1 MRMVV
6 FSKKKCY
13 NVLNNKMRAQMSE
26 KTTAK
31 EVKQIHNDNE
41 EVWKLSN
48 IERSE
53 LVKSRSLL
61 ITNLAN
67 KMNSS
72 QNVLFSF
79 ALLNANIEDD
89 FAESEFSLTDLR
101 KFLNNQNYQKYDTRR
116 ILKDLKTIAENSL
129 LMMDE
134 EMVANPQNGKAK
146 GILIF
151 SDYSYN
157 RGMYHLTFNSTPI
170 GKKRLTPIIDL
181 LRSKEDNPLI
191 YNLATFSKLNS
202 RGQSLYEHLLIATA
216 QNKKKLSLSLE
227 ELRGLFKANGKSMER
242 FNAIK
247 TKHLIPALVS
257 INKNTGLDVKMEP
270 IKESRRIV
278 GINLYWSQEKVKL
291 PSTEKQISLMHDF
304 YVQLSKLNL
313 TSKED
318 VVLLSQLKDPQL
330 LDREQASKAIAK
342 AKKIRDTFKS
352 AQNLIEN
359 QKEDVELLEQ
369 YTDFFNKF
377 PNVTNSVKESIVV
390 EILKFSEEYREQLL
404 EYAYNLYLQNGASS
418 LNYIVTTLKEW
429 SDNHVTSLADARK
442 LHDDTYGPSY
452 DPLPNPDDVEISPE
466 FEAAM
471 NLWSDKRGKE
481 NNNQFLKAALNCFF
495 LPLI

>member
-1 MRMVV
+1 MVV

-53 LVKSRSLL
+53 LAKSRSLL

-79 ALLNANIEDD
+79 ALLNADIEDD
-89 FAESEFSLTDLR
+89 FAESEFSLTALS

-157 RGMYHLTFNSTPI
+157 RGFYHLTFNSTPI

-227 ELRGLFKANGKSMER
+227 ELRGIFKANGKSMER

-304 YVQLSKLNL
+304 YVQLSKLDL

-377 PNVTNSVKESIVV
+377 PNVTNYVKESIVV
-390 EILKFSEEYREQLL
+390 EILKFSEEYRKQLL

-418 LNYIVTTLKEW
+418 LNYIVTTLQEW
-429 SDNHVTSLADARK
+429 SDNNVTSLADARK

-481 NNNQFLKAALNCFF
+481 GKQ
-495 LPLI
+495 

>member
-1 MRMVV
+1 MVV
-6 FSKKKCY
+6 FNGKKCY

-53 LVKSRSLL
+53 LAKSRSLL

-79 ALLNANIEDD
+79 ALLNANIEDG
-89 FAESEFSLTDLR
+89 FAESEFALTDLS

-157 RGMYHLTFNSTPI
+157 RGFYHLTFNSTPI
-170 GKKRLTPIIDL
+170 GKERLTPIIDL

-216 QNKKKLSLSLE
+216 QNKKKLRLSLE
-227 ELRGLFKANGKSMER
+227 ELRGIFKANGKSMER

-247 TKHLIPALVS
+247 TKHLIPALLS

-377 PNVTNSVKESIVV
+377 PNVTNSVKESIVAA
-390 EILKFSEEYREQLL
+390 ILKFSEEYREQLL
-404 EYAYNLYLQNGASS
+404 EYAYNLYLQNRASS
-418 LNYIVTTLKEW
+418 LNYIVTTLQEW
-429 SDNHVTSLADARK
+429 SDNNVTSLADARK

-452 DPLPNPDDVEISPE
+452 EPLPNPDDVEISPE

-481 NNNQFLKAALNCFF
+481 GKQ
-495 LPLI
+495 

>member
-1 MRMVV
+1 MVV

-53 LVKSRSLL
+53 LAKSRSLL

-89 FAESEFSLTDLR
+89 FAESEFSLTALS

-151 SDYSYN
+151 SDYSYS
-157 RGMYHLTFNSTPI
+157 RGIYHLTFNSTPI

-227 ELRGLFKANGKSMER
+227 ELRGIFKANGKSMER

-304 YVQLSKLNL
+304 YVQLSKLDL

-369 YTDFFNKF
+369 YSDFFNKF

-418 LNYIVTTLKEW
+418 LNYIVTTLQEW
-429 SDNHVTSLADARK
+429 SDNNVTSLADARK

-481 NNNQFLKAALNCFF
+481 NNNQF
-495 LPLI
+495 

>member
-1 MRMVV
+1 
-6 FSKKKCY
+6 
-13 NVLNNKMRAQMSE
+13 MSE

-53 LVKSRSLL
+53 LAKSRNLL

-89 FAESEFSLTDLR
+89 FAESEFALTDLS

-157 RGMYHLTFNSTPI
+157 RGFYHLTFNSTPI

-216 QNKKKLSLSLE
+216 QNKKKLRLSLE
-227 ELRGLFKANGKSMER
+227 ELRGIFKANGKSMER

-270 IKESRRIV
+270 MKESRRIV

-418 LNYIVTTLKEW
+418 LNYIVTTLQEW
-429 SDNHVTSLADARK
+429 SDNNVTSLADARK

-452 DPLPNPDDVEISPE
+452 EPLPNPDDVEISPE

-481 NNNQFLKAALNCFF
+481 NNNQF
-495 LPLI
+495 

>member
-1 MRMVV
+1 
-6 FSKKKCY
+6 
-13 NVLNNKMRAQMSE
+13 MSE

-53 LVKSRSLL
+53 LAKSRNLL

-89 FAESEFSLTDLR
+89 FAESEFSLTALS

-151 SDYSYN
+151 SDYSYS
-157 RGMYHLTFNSTPI
+157 RGIYHLTFNSTPI

-227 ELRGLFKANGKSMER
+227 ELRGIFKANGKSMER

-418 LNYIVTTLKEW
+418 LNYIVTTLQEW

-452 DPLPNPDDVEISPE
+452 EPLPNPDDVKISPE

-471 NLWSDKRGKE
+471 NLWSDKQGKE
-481 NNNQFLKAALNCFF
+481 GKQ
-495 LPLI
+495 

>member
-1 MRMVV
+1 
-6 FSKKKCY
+6 
-13 NVLNNKMRAQMSE
+13 MRAQMSE

-53 LVKSRSLL
+53 LAKSRSLL

-79 ALLNANIEDD
+79 ALLNADIEDD
-89 FAESEFSLTDLR
+89 FAESEFSLTALS

-157 RGMYHLTFNSTPI
+157 RGFYHLTFNSTPI

-227 ELRGLFKANGKSMER
+227 ELRGIFKANGKSMER

-304 YVQLSKLNL
+304 YVQLSKLDL

-377 PNVTNSVKESIVV
+377 PNVTNYVKESIVV
-390 EILKFSEEYREQLL
+390 EILKFSEEYRKQLL

-418 LNYIVTTLKEW
+418 LNYIVTTLQEW
-429 SDNHVTSLADARK
+429 SDNNVTSLADARK

-481 NNNQFLKAALNCFF
+481 GKQ
-495 LPLI
+495 

>member
-1 MRMVV
+1 MVV

-53 LVKSRSLL
+53 LAKSRNLL

-89 FAESEFSLTDLR
+89 FAESEFSLTALS

-151 SDYSYN
+151 SDYSYS
-157 RGMYHLTFNSTPI
+157 RGIYHLTFNSTPI

-227 ELRGLFKANGKSMER
+227 ELRGIFKANGKSMER

-390 EILKFSEEYREQLL
+390 EILKFSEEYREQLI

-418 LNYIVTTLKEW
+418 LNYIVTTLQEW
-429 SDNHVTSLADARK
+429 SDNNVTSLADARK

-481 NNNQFLKAALNCFF
+481 GKQ
-495 LPLI
+495 

>member
-1 MRMVV
+1 MVV
-6 FSKKKCY
+6 FRKEKCY

-31 EVKQIHNDNE
+31 EVKQIDNDKE

-53 LVKSRSLL
+53 LAKSRSLL

-79 ALLNANIEDD
+79 ALLNANIEDG
-89 FAESEFSLTDLR
+89 FAESEFALTDLS

-157 RGMYHLTFNSTPI
+157 RGFYHLTFNSTPI
-170 GKKRLTPIIDL
+170 GRERLTPIIDL

-227 ELRGLFKANGKSMER
+227 ELRGIFKANGKSMER

-418 LNYIVTTLKEW
+418 LNYIVTTLQEW
-429 SDNHVTSLADARK
+429 SDNNVTSLSDARK

-452 DPLPNPDDVEISPE
+452 EPLPNPDDVEISPE

-481 NNNQFLKAALNCFF
+481 NNNQF
-495 LPLI
+495 

>member
-1 MRMVV
+1 M
-6 FSKKKCY
+6 
-13 NVLNNKMRAQMSE
+13 LNNKMRAQMSE

-89 FAESEFSLTDLR
+89 FAESEFSLTALS

-151 SDYSYN
+151 SDYSYS
-157 RGMYHLTFNSTPI
+157 RGIYHLTFNSTPI

-216 QNKKKLSLSLE
+216 QNKKKLRLSLE
-227 ELRGLFKANGKSMER
+227 ELRGIFKANGKSMER

-247 TKHLIPALVS
+247 TKHLIPALLS

-418 LNYIVTTLKEW
+418 LNYIVTTLQEW
-429 SDNHVTSLADARK
+429 SDNNVTSLADARK

-452 DPLPNPDDVEISPE
+452 EPLPNPDDIEISPE
-466 FEAAM
+466 FESAM

-481 NNNQFLKAALNCFF
+481 NNNQF
-495 LPLI
+495 

>member
-1 MRMVV
+1 
-6 FSKKKCY
+6 
-13 NVLNNKMRAQMSE
+13 MSE

-53 LVKSRSLL
+53 LAKSRNLL

-89 FAESEFSLTDLR
+89 FAESEFSLTALS

-157 RGMYHLTFNSTPI
+157 RGFYHLTFNSTPI

-227 ELRGLFKANGKSMER
+227 ELRGIFKANGKSMER

-418 LNYIVTTLKEW
+418 LNYIVTTLQEW
-429 SDNHVTSLADARK
+429 SDNNVTSLADARK

-481 NNNQFLKAALNCFF
+481 NNNQF
-495 LPLI
+495 

>member
-1 MRMVV
+1 M
-6 FSKKKCY
+6 
-13 NVLNNKMRAQMSE
+13 LNNKMRAQMSE

-53 LVKSRSLL
+53 LAKSRSLL

-79 ALLNANIEDD
+79 ALLNANIEDG
-89 FAESEFSLTDLR
+89 FAESEFALTDLS

-157 RGMYHLTFNSTPI
+157 RGFYHLTFNSTPI

-227 ELRGLFKANGKSMER
+227 ELRGIFKANGKSMER

-247 TKHLIPALVS
+247 TKHLIPAIVS
-257 INKNTGLDVKMEP
+257 INKDTDLDVKMEP

-352 AQNLIEN
+352 DQNLIEK

-377 PNVTNSVKESIVV
+377 PNVTNSVKESIVAA
-390 EILKFSEEYREQLL
+390 ILKFSEEYREQLL

-418 LNYIVTTLKEW
+418 LNYIVTTLQEW
-429 SDNHVTSLADARK
+429 SDNNVTSLADARK

-452 DPLPNPDDVEISPE
+452 EPLPNPDDVKISPE

-481 NNNQFLKAALNCFF
+481 GKQ
-495 LPLI
+495 

>member
-89 FAESEFSLTDLR
+89 FAESEFSLTALS

-151 SDYSYN
+151 SDYSYS
-157 RGMYHLTFNSTPI
+157 RGIYHLTFNSTPI

-216 QNKKKLSLSLE
+216 QNKKKLRLSLE
-227 ELRGLFKANGKSMER
+227 ELRGIFKANGKSMER

-247 TKHLIPALVS
+247 TKHLIPALLS

-418 LNYIVTTLKEW
+418 LNYIVTTLQEW
-429 SDNHVTSLADARK
+429 SDNNVTSLADARK

-452 DPLPNPDDVEISPE
+452 EPLPNPDDIEISPE
-466 FEAAM
+466 FESAM

-481 NNNQFLKAALNCFF
+481 NNNQF
-495 LPLI
+495 

>member
-1 MRMVV
+1 MVV

-53 LVKSRSLL
+53 LAKSRNLL

-89 FAESEFSLTDLR
+89 FAESEFSLTALS

-151 SDYSYN
+151 SDYSYS
-157 RGMYHLTFNSTPI
+157 RGIYHLTFNSTPI

-227 ELRGLFKANGKSMER
+227 ELRGIFKANGKSMER

-418 LNYIVTTLKEW
+418 LNYIVTTLQEW
-429 SDNHVTSLADARK
+429 SDNNVTSLADARK

-452 DPLPNPDDVEISPE
+452 DPLPNPDDVEITPE

-481 NNNQFLKAALNCFF
+481 GKQ
-495 LPLI
+495 

>member
-1 MRMVV
+1 MVV

-41 EVWKLSN
+41 EVWKLSD

-53 LVKSRSLL
+53 LAKSRSLL

-89 FAESEFSLTDLR
+89 FAESEFSLTALS

-151 SDYSYN
+151 SDYSYS
-157 RGMYHLTFNSTPI
+157 RGIYHLTFNSTPI

-227 ELRGLFKANGKSMER
+227 ELRGIFKANGKSMER

-359 QKEDVELLEQ
+359 HKEDVELLEQ

-377 PNVTNSVKESIVV
+377 PNVTNSVKESIVAA
-390 EILKFSEEYREQLL
+390 ILKFSEEYREQLL

-418 LNYIVTTLKEW
+418 LNYIVTTLQEW
-429 SDNHVTSLADARK
+429 SDNNVTSLADARK

-481 NNNQFLKAALNCFF
+481 GKQ
-495 LPLI
+495 

>member
-1 MRMVV
+1 
-6 FSKKKCY
+6 
-13 NVLNNKMRAQMSE
+13 MSE

-53 LVKSRSLL
+53 LAKSRSLL

-89 FAESEFSLTDLR
+89 FAESEFSLTALS

-157 RGMYHLTFNSTPI
+157 RGFYHLTFNSTPI

-227 ELRGLFKANGKSMER
+227 ELRGIFKANGKSMER

-418 LNYIVTTLKEW
+418 LNYIVTTLQEW
-429 SDNHVTSLADARK
+429 SDNNVTSLADARK

-481 NNNQFLKAALNCFF
+481 NNNQF
-495 LPLI
+495 

>member
-1 MRMVV
+1 
-6 FSKKKCY
+6 
-13 NVLNNKMRAQMSE
+13 MRAQMSE

-53 LVKSRSLL
+53 LAKSRSLL

-89 FAESEFSLTDLR
+89 FAESEFSLTALS

-157 RGMYHLTFNSTPI
+157 RGFYHLTFNSTPI

-227 ELRGLFKANGKSMER
+227 ELRGIFKANGKSMER

-352 AQNLIEN
+352 DQNLIEN

-418 LNYIVTTLKEW
+418 LNYIVTTLQEW
-429 SDNHVTSLADARK
+429 SDNNVTSLADARK

-452 DPLPNPDDVEISPE
+452 EPLPNPDDVEISPE

-481 NNNQFLKAALNCFF
+481 NNNQF
-495 LPLI
+495 

>member
-1 MRMVV
+1 MVV

-53 LVKSRSLL
+53 LAKSRSLL

-89 FAESEFSLTDLR
+89 FAESEFSLTALS

-151 SDYSYN
+151 SDYSYS
-157 RGMYHLTFNSTPI
+157 RGIYHLTFNSTPI

-216 QNKKKLSLSLE
+216 QNKKKLGLSLE
-227 ELRGLFKANGKSMER
+227 ELRGIFKANGKSMER

-318 VVLLSQLKDPQL
+318 IVLLSQLKDPQL

-418 LNYIVTTLKEW
+418 LNYIVTTLQEW
-429 SDNHVTSLADARK
+429 SDNNVTSLADARK

-481 NNNQFLKAALNCFF
+481 NNNQF
-495 LPLI
+495 

>member
-1 MRMVV
+1 M
-6 FSKKKCY
+6 
-13 NVLNNKMRAQMSE
+13 LNNKMRAQMSE

-53 LVKSRSLL
+53 LAKSRSLL

-89 FAESEFSLTDLR
+89 FAESEFSLTALS

-157 RGMYHLTFNSTPI
+157 RGFYHLTFNSTPI

-227 ELRGLFKANGKSMER
+227 ELRGIFKANGKSMER

-418 LNYIVTTLKEW
+418 LNYIVTTLQEW
-429 SDNHVTSLADARK
+429 SDNNVTSLADARK

-481 NNNQFLKAALNCFF
+481 GKQ
-495 LPLI
+495 

>member
-1 MRMVV
+1 MVV

-53 LVKSRSLL
+53 LAKSRSLL

-79 ALLNANIEDD
+79 ALLNADIEDG
-89 FAESEFSLTDLR
+89 FAESEFSLIALS

-157 RGMYHLTFNSTPI
+157 RGFYHLTFNSTPI

-227 ELRGLFKANGKSMER
+227 ELRGIFKANGKSMER

-418 LNYIVTTLKEW
+418 LNYIVTTLQEW
-429 SDNHVTSLADARK
+429 SDNNVTSLADARK

-481 NNNQFLKAALNCFF
+481 GKQ
-495 LPLI
+495 

>member
-1 MRMVV
+1 
-6 FSKKKCY
+6 
-13 NVLNNKMRAQMSE
+13 MRAQMSE

-53 LVKSRSLL
+53 LAKSRSLL

-89 FAESEFSLTDLR
+89 FAESEFSLTALS

-151 SDYSYN
+151 SDYSYS
-157 RGMYHLTFNSTPI
+157 RGIYHLTFNSTPI

-216 QNKKKLSLSLE
+216 QNKKKLGLSLE
-227 ELRGLFKANGKSMER
+227 ELRGIFKANGKSMER

-318 VVLLSQLKDPQL
+318 IVLLSQLKDPQL

-418 LNYIVTTLKEW
+418 LNYIVTTLQEW
-429 SDNHVTSLADARK
+429 SDNNVTSLADARK

-481 NNNQFLKAALNCFF
+481 NNNQF
-495 LPLI
+495 

>member
-1 MRMVV
+1 
-6 FSKKKCY
+6 
-13 NVLNNKMRAQMSE
+13 
-26 KTTAK
+26 
-31 EVKQIHNDNE
+31 
-41 EVWKLSN
+41 
-48 IERSE
+48 
-53 LVKSRSLL
+53 
-61 ITNLAN
+61 
-67 KMNSS
+67 
-72 QNVLFSF
+72 
-79 ALLNANIEDD
+79 
-89 FAESEFSLTDLR
+89 
-101 KFLNNQNYQKYDTRR
+101 
-116 ILKDLKTIAENSL
+116 
-129 LMMDE
+129 
-134 EMVANPQNGKAK
+134 
-146 GILIF
+146 
-151 SDYSYN
+151 
-157 RGMYHLTFNSTPI
+157 
-170 GKKRLTPIIDL
+170 
-181 LRSKEDNPLI
+181 
-191 YNLATFSKLNS
+191 
-202 RGQSLYEHLLIATA
+202 
-216 QNKKKLSLSLE
+216 
-227 ELRGLFKANGKSMER
+227 MER

-304 YVQLSKLNL
+304 YVQLSKLDL

-418 LNYIVTTLKEW
+418 LNYIVTTLQEW
-429 SDNHVTSLADARK
+429 SDNNVTSLADARK

-452 DPLPNPDDVEISPE
+452 EPLPNPDDVEISPE

-481 NNNQFLKAALNCFF
+481 NNNQF
-495 LPLI
+495 

>member
-1 MRMVV
+1 
-6 FSKKKCY
+6 
-13 NVLNNKMRAQMSE
+13 MSE

-53 LVKSRSLL
+53 LAKSRSLL

-134 EMVANPQNGKAK
+134 EMVSNPQNGKAK

-170 GKKRLTPIIDL
+170 GKERLTPIIDL

-216 QNKKKLSLSLE
+216 QNKKKLRLSLE
-227 ELRGLFKANGKSMER
+227 ELRGIFKANGKSMER

-247 TKHLIPALVS
+247 TKHLIPALLS

-418 LNYIVTTLKEW
+418 LNYIVTTLQEW
-429 SDNHVTSLADARK
+429 SDNNVTSLADARK

-452 DPLPNPDDVEISPE
+452 EPLPNPDDIEISPE

-481 NNNQFLKAALNCFF
+481 KNNQF
-495 LPLI
+495 

>member
-1 MRMVV
+1 
-6 FSKKKCY
+6 
-13 NVLNNKMRAQMSE
+13 MSE

-53 LVKSRSLL
+53 LAKSRSLL

-79 ALLNANIEDD
+79 ALLNADIEDD
-89 FAESEFSLTDLR
+89 FAESEFSLTALS

-157 RGMYHLTFNSTPI
+157 RGFYHLTFNSTPI

-227 ELRGLFKANGKSMER
+227 ELRGIFKANGKSMER

-304 YVQLSKLNL
+304 YVQLSKLDL

-377 PNVTNSVKESIVV
+377 PNVTNYVKESIVV
-390 EILKFSEEYREQLL
+390 EILKFSEEYRKQLL

-418 LNYIVTTLKEW
+418 LNYIVTTLQEW
-429 SDNHVTSLADARK
+429 SDNNVTSLADARK

-481 NNNQFLKAALNCFF
+481 GKQ
-495 LPLI
+495 

>member
-1 MRMVV
+1 MVV
-6 FSKKKCY
+6 FREKKCY

-53 LVKSRSLL
+53 LAKSRSLL

-89 FAESEFSLTDLR
+89 FAESEFSLTALS

-157 RGMYHLTFNSTPI
+157 RGFYHLTFNSTPI
-170 GKKRLTPIIDL
+170 GKQRLTPIIDL

-227 ELRGLFKANGKSMER
+227 ELRGIFKANGKSMER

-304 YVQLSKLNL
+304 YVQLSKLDL

-418 LNYIVTTLKEW
+418 LNYIVTTLQEW
-429 SDNHVTSLADARK
+429 SDNNVTSLADARK

-481 NNNQFLKAALNCFF
+481 NNNQF
-495 LPLI
+495 

>member
-1 MRMVV
+1 MVV

-31 EVKQIHNDNE
+31 EVKQIDNDKE

-53 LVKSRSLL
+53 LAKSRSLL

-79 ALLNANIEDD
+79 ALLNANIEDG
-89 FAESEFSLTDLR
+89 FAESEFALTDLS

-157 RGMYHLTFNSTPI
+157 RGFYHLTFNSTPI
-170 GKKRLTPIIDL
+170 GRERLTPIIDL

-202 RGQSLYEHLLIATA
+202 RGQSLYEHLLIATV

-227 ELRGLFKANGKSMER
+227 ELRGIFKANGKSMER

-270 IKESRRIV
+270 LKESRRIV

-377 PNVTNSVKESIVV
+377 PNVTNSVKESIVAA
-390 EILKFSEEYREQLL
+390 ILKFSEEYREQLL

-418 LNYIVTTLKEW
+418 LNYIVTTLQEW
-429 SDNHVTSLADARK
+429 SDNNVTSLADARK

-452 DPLPNPDDVEISPE
+452 EPLPNPDDVEISPE

-481 NNNQFLKAALNCFF
+481 NNNQF
-495 LPLI
+495 

>member
-1 MRMVV
+1 
-6 FSKKKCY
+6 
-13 NVLNNKMRAQMSE
+13 MSE

-53 LVKSRSLL
+53 LAKSRSLL

-89 FAESEFSLTDLR
+89 FAESEFSLTALS

-151 SDYSYN
+151 SDYSYS
-157 RGMYHLTFNSTPI
+157 RGIYHLTFNSTPI

-227 ELRGLFKANGKSMER
+227 ELRGIFKANGKSMER

-418 LNYIVTTLKEW
+418 LNYIVTTLQEW
-429 SDNHVTSLADARK
+429 SDNNVTSLADARK

-481 NNNQFLKAALNCFF
+481 GKQ
-495 LPLI
+495 

>member
-1 MRMVV
+1 
-6 FSKKKCY
+6 
-13 NVLNNKMRAQMSE
+13 MSE

-53 LVKSRSLL
+53 LAKSRNLL

-89 FAESEFSLTDLR
+89 FAESEFSLTALS

-157 RGMYHLTFNSTPI
+157 RGFYHLTFNSTPI

-227 ELRGLFKANGKSMER
+227 ELRGIFKANGKSMER

-418 LNYIVTTLKEW
+418 LNYIVTTLQEW
-429 SDNHVTSLADARK
+429 SDNNVTSLAEARK

-481 NNNQFLKAALNCFF
+481 GKQ
-495 LPLI
+495 

>member
-1 MRMVV
+1 
-6 FSKKKCY
+6 
-13 NVLNNKMRAQMSE
+13 MSE

-53 LVKSRSLL
+53 LAKSRNLL

-89 FAESEFSLTDLR
+89 FAESEFSLTALS

-151 SDYSYN
+151 SDYSYS
-157 RGMYHLTFNSTPI
+157 RGIYHLTFNSTPI

-227 ELRGLFKANGKSMER
+227 ELRGIFKANGKSMER

-418 LNYIVTTLKEW
+418 LNYIVTTLQEW
-429 SDNHVTSLADARK
+429 SDNNVTSLADARK

-481 NNNQFLKAALNCFF
+481 GK
-495 LPLI
+495 

>member
-1 MRMVV
+1 MVV

-53 LVKSRSLL
+53 LAKSRSLL

-89 FAESEFSLTDLR
+89 FAESEFSLTALS

-151 SDYSYN
+151 SDYSYS
-157 RGMYHLTFNSTPI
+157 RGIYHLTFNSTPI

-216 QNKKKLSLSLE
+216 QNKKKLGLSLE
-227 ELRGLFKANGKSMER
+227 ELRGIFKANGKSMER

-318 VVLLSQLKDPQL
+318 IVLLSQLKDPQL

-418 LNYIVTTLKEW
+418 LNYIVTTLQEW
-429 SDNHVTSLADARK
+429 SDNNVTSLADARK

-481 NNNQFLKAALNCFF
+481 GKQ
-495 LPLI
+495 

>member
-1 MRMVV
+1 MVV

-53 LVKSRSLL
+53 LAKSRSLL

-79 ALLNANIEDD
+79 ALLNANIEDG
-89 FAESEFSLTDLR
+89 FAESEFALTDLS

-157 RGMYHLTFNSTPI
+157 RGIYHLTFNSTPI

-227 ELRGLFKANGKSMER
+227 ELRGIFKANGKSMER

-247 TKHLIPALVS
+247 TKHLIPAIVS
-257 INKNTGLDVKMEP
+257 INKDTDLDVKMEP

-342 AKKIRDTFKS
+342 AKKMRPPI
-352 AQNLIEN
+352 I
-359 QKEDVELLEQ
+359 
-369 YTDFFNKF
+369 
-377 PNVTNSVKESIVV
+377 
-390 EILKFSEEYREQLL
+390 
-404 EYAYNLYLQNGASS
+404 
-418 LNYIVTTLKEW
+418 
-429 SDNHVTSLADARK
+429 
-442 LHDDTYGPSY
+442 
-452 DPLPNPDDVEISPE
+452 
-466 FEAAM
+466 
-471 NLWSDKRGKE
+471 
-481 NNNQFLKAALNCFF
+481 
-495 LPLI
+495 

>member
-1 MRMVV
+1 
-6 FSKKKCY
+6 
-13 NVLNNKMRAQMSE
+13 MSE

-31 EVKQIHNDNE
+31 EVKQIDNDKE

-53 LVKSRSLL
+53 LAKSRSLL

-79 ALLNANIEDD
+79 ALLNANIEDG
-89 FAESEFSLTDLR
+89 FAESEFALTDLS

-157 RGMYHLTFNSTPI
+157 RGFYHLTFNSTPI
-170 GKKRLTPIIDL
+170 GRERLTPIIDL

-202 RGQSLYEHLLIATA
+202 RGQSLYEHLLIATV

-227 ELRGLFKANGKSMER
+227 ELRGIFKANGKSMER

-270 IKESRRIV
+270 LKESRRIV

-377 PNVTNSVKESIVV
+377 PNVTNSVKESIVAA
-390 EILKFSEEYREQLL
+390 ILKFSEEYREQLL

-418 LNYIVTTLKEW
+418 LNYIVTTLQEW
-429 SDNHVTSLADARK
+429 SDNNVTSLADARK

-452 DPLPNPDDVEISPE
+452 EPLPNPDDVEISPE

-481 NNNQFLKAALNCFF
+481 NNNQF
-495 LPLI
+495 

>member
-1 MRMVV
+1 
-6 FSKKKCY
+6 
-13 NVLNNKMRAQMSE
+13 MSE

-53 LVKSRSLL
+53 LAKSRNLL

-89 FAESEFSLTDLR
+89 FAESEFALTDLS

-157 RGMYHLTFNSTPI
+157 RGFYHLTFNSTPI

-216 QNKKKLSLSLE
+216 QNKKKLRLSLE
-227 ELRGLFKANGKSMER
+227 ELRGIFKANGKSMER

-418 LNYIVTTLKEW
+418 LNYIVTTLQEW
-429 SDNHVTSLADARK
+429 SDNNVTSLADARK

-452 DPLPNPDDVEISPE
+452 EPLPNPDDVEISPE

-481 NNNQFLKAALNCFF
+481 NNNQF
-495 LPLI
+495 

>member
-1 MRMVV
+1 M
-6 FSKKKCY
+6 
-13 NVLNNKMRAQMSE
+13 LNNKMRAQMSE

-53 LVKSRSLL
+53 LAKSRNLL

-89 FAESEFSLTDLR
+89 FAESEFSLTALS

-157 RGMYHLTFNSTPI
+157 RGFYHLTFNSTPI

-227 ELRGLFKANGKSMER
+227 ELRGIFKANGKSMER

-418 LNYIVTTLKEW
+418 LNYIVTTLQEW
-429 SDNHVTSLADARK
+429 SDNNVTSLADARK

-481 NNNQFLKAALNCFF
+481 GKQ
-495 LPLI
+495 

>member
-1 MRMVV
+1 MVV
-6 FSKKKCY
+6 FSEKKCY

-53 LVKSRSLL
+53 LAKSRSLL

-89 FAESEFSLTDLR
+89 FAESEFSLTALS

-157 RGMYHLTFNSTPI
+157 RGFYHLTFNSTPI

-227 ELRGLFKANGKSMER
+227 ELRGIFKANGKSMER

-418 LNYIVTTLKEW
+418 LNYIVTTLQEW
-429 SDNHVTSLADARK
+429 SDNNVTSLADARK

-481 NNNQFLKAALNCFF
+481 GKQ
-495 LPLI
+495 

>member
-1 MRMVV
+1 
-6 FSKKKCY
+6 
-13 NVLNNKMRAQMSE
+13 MSE

-53 LVKSRSLL
+53 LAKSRNLL

-89 FAESEFSLTDLR
+89 FAESEFALTDLS

-157 RGMYHLTFNSTPI
+157 RGFYHLTFNSTPM

-227 ELRGLFKANGKSMER
+227 ELRGIFKANGKSMER

-390 EILKFSEEYREQLL
+390 AILKFSEEYREQLL

-418 LNYIVTTLKEW
+418 LNYIVTTLQEW
-429 SDNHVTSLADARK
+429 SDNNVTSLADARK

-452 DPLPNPDDVEISPE
+452 EPLPNPDDVEISPE

-471 NLWSDKRGKE
+471 NLWSDKQGKE
-481 NNNQFLKAALNCFF
+481 GKQ
-495 LPLI
+495 

>member
-1 MRMVV
+1 
-6 FSKKKCY
+6 
-13 NVLNNKMRAQMSE
+13 MSE

-41 EVWKLSN
+41 EIWKLSN

-53 LVKSRSLL
+53 LAKSRSLL

-79 ALLNANIEDD
+79 ALLNANIEDG
-89 FAESEFSLTDLR
+89 FAESEFALTDLS

-157 RGMYHLTFNSTPI
+157 RGFYHLTFNSTPI

-227 ELRGLFKANGKSMER
+227 ELRGIFKANGKSMER

-352 AQNLIEN
+352 DQNLIEN

-377 PNVTNSVKESIVV
+377 PNVTNSVKESTVAA
-390 EILKFSEEYREQLL
+390 ILKFSEEYREQLL

-418 LNYIVTTLKEW
+418 LNYIVTTLQEW
-429 SDNHVTSLADARK
+429 SDNNVTSLADARK

-452 DPLPNPDDVEISPE
+452 EPLPNPDDVKISPE

-471 NLWSDKRGKE
+471 NLWSDK
-481 NNNQFLKAALNCFF
+481 Q
-495 LPLI
+495 

>member
-1 MRMVV
+1 
-6 FSKKKCY
+6 
-13 NVLNNKMRAQMSE
+13 MS
-26 KTTAK
+26 
-31 EVKQIHNDNE
+31 
-41 EVWKLSN
+41 
-48 IERSE
+48 
-53 LVKSRSLL
+53 
-61 ITNLAN
+61 
-67 KMNSS
+67 
-72 QNVLFSF
+72 
-79 ALLNANIEDD
+79 
-89 FAESEFSLTDLR
+89 

-157 RGMYHLTFNSTPI
+157 RGFYHLTFNSTPI

-227 ELRGLFKANGKSMER
+227 ELRGIFKANGKSMER

-418 LNYIVTTLKEW
+418 LNYIVTTLQEW
-429 SDNHVTSLADARK
+429 SDNNVTSLADARK

-481 NNNQFLKAALNCFF
+481 GKQ
-495 LPLI
+495 

>member
-1 MRMVV
+1 MVV

-53 LVKSRSLL
+53 LAKSRNLL

-89 FAESEFSLTDLR
+89 FAESEFSLTALS

-151 SDYSYN
+151 SDYSYS
-157 RGMYHLTFNSTPI
+157 RGIYHLTFNSTPI
-170 GKKRLTPIIDL
+170 GKKRLTPIVDL

-227 ELRGLFKANGKSMER
+227 ELRGIFKANGKSMER

-418 LNYIVTTLKEW
+418 LNYIVTTLQEW
-429 SDNHVTSLADARK
+429 SDNNVTSLADARK

-452 DPLPNPDDVEISPE
+452 DPLPNPDDVEITPE

-481 NNNQFLKAALNCFF
+481 GKQ
-495 LPLI
+495 

>member
-1 MRMVV
+1 
-6 FSKKKCY
+6 
-13 NVLNNKMRAQMSE
+13 MRAQMSE

-53 LVKSRSLL
+53 LAKSRSLL

-79 ALLNANIEDD
+79 ALLNADIEDG
-89 FAESEFSLTDLR
+89 FAESEFSLIALS

-157 RGMYHLTFNSTPI
+157 RGFYHLTFNSTPI

-227 ELRGLFKANGKSMER
+227 ELRGIFKANGKSMER

-418 LNYIVTTLKEW
+418 LNYIVTTLQEW
-429 SDNHVTSLADARK
+429 SDNNVTSLADARK

-481 NNNQFLKAALNCFF
+481 GKQ
-495 LPLI
+495 

>member
-89 FAESEFSLTDLR
+89 FAESEFSLTALS

-151 SDYSYN
+151 SDYSYS
-157 RGMYHLTFNSTPI
+157 RGIYHLTFNSTPI

-216 QNKKKLSLSLE
+216 QNKKKLRLSLE
-227 ELRGLFKANGKSMER
+227 ELRGIFKANGKSMER

-247 TKHLIPALVS
+247 TKHLIPALLS

-418 LNYIVTTLKEW
+418 LNYIVTTLQEW
-429 SDNHVTSLADARK
+429 SDNNVTSLADARK

-452 DPLPNPDDVEISPE
+452 EPLPNPDDIEISPE

-481 NNNQFLKAALNCFF
+481 NNNQF
-495 LPLI
+495 